1 MQSHRGKERGQR
13 KRPQGSGFP
22 ASPRQT
28 SGRRCLRNGDP
39 SKASPLTSVA
49 PSPRKLRNLRIILE
63 SECALNHLSGLGKAF
78 WVGGWDICIEDP
90 LFPWPTNQGGALKAE
105 MRERAAV
112 LTPSPHP
119 RCPSESRALYLLT
132 PGGAEAK
139 KKKMAKPAE
148 GFLLG
153 SSLPKNPSDED
164 LLKDLLIRELLA
176 WMADQ
181 MEICRLR
188 WGRRSAALGI
198 IHRAHK
204 LGLWGHTWV
213 QIVTPANP

>member
-28 SGRRCLRNGDP
+28 SGRPCLRNGDP

-90 LFPWPTNQGGALKAE
+90 LFPWPADQGEALKDE
-105 MRERAAV
+105 MTERAAV

-119 RCPSESRALYLLT
+119 RCPLESPGPLFT
-132 PGGAEAK
+132 HSGGAEAK
-139 KKKMAKPAE
+139 KKKNGQAPRKAF
-148 GFLLG
+148 FLAA
-153 SSLPKNPSDED
+153 PYPRTPVMK
-164 LLKDLLIRELLA
+164 
-176 WMADQ
+176 
-181 MEICRLR
+181 IC
-188 WGRRSAALGI
+188 
-198 IHRAHK
+198 
-204 LGLWGHTWV
+204 
-213 QIVTPANP
+213 